1 MRHPGIEPGP
11 PRWQRGIITTR
22 LMTLDSW
29 QKRGQGGLEP
39 PTSRTRSENHTS
51 RPLALRC
58 MGEDPIRRRYATAPI
73 ENNLVRATIATG
85 QSKPKTN
92 ILRPGI
98 EPGTY
103 CVLGSR
109 HNQLDHRSFK
119 SILGG
124 TRTHNLEIRSL
135 TPYPLGHEDTG
146 MRVGRT
152 RSGTNRRTPPMEP
165 KRICLEW
172 GSNPRILSNT

>member
-1 MRHPGIEPGP
+1 MP
-11 PRWQRGIITTR
+11 
-22 LMTLDSW
+22 LDHA
-29 QKRGQGGLEP
+29 
-39 PTSRTRSENHTS
+39 PTS
-51 RPLALRC
+51 L
-58 MGEDPIRRRYATAPI
+58 GEKELLD
-73 ENNLVRATIATG
+73 
-85 QSKPKTN
+85 
-92 ILRPGI
+92 PGI

>member
-1 MRHPGIEPGP
+1 MHPL
-11 PRWQRGIITTR
+11 R
-22 LMTLDSW
+22 L
-29 QKRGQGGLEP
+29 QKLLVLE
-39 PTSRTRSENHTS
+39 
-51 RPLALRC
+51 
-58 MGEDPIRRRYATAPI
+58 
-73 ENNLVRATIATG
+73 
-85 QSKPKTN
+85 
-92 ILRPGI
+92 PGI

-109 HNQLDHRSFK
+109 HNQLDHSSTNF

-124 TRTHNLEIRSL
+124 TRTPNLEIRSL